1 MSCITCQKTAHY
13 QEQGSQRVFCNVK
26 CQKNFADMSAMGWSI
41 FDDWNEKPGGAV
53 PRDILQIFASI
64 MSDPWRLQHFCYQ
77 LESTD
82 RYLVRSYIAARIPQG
97 TIRQAV
103 FLHICHNHF
112 SAALSAILLNAPTPI
127 GQEKDAYWGLSA
139 TGRCALLNIGVL
151 RVLQSK
157 VPDTKTMD
165 CIMRLREAG
174 ADLNLKMVKRVHA
187 AAMTS
192 KLSFIRYVVESGL
205 FDPSQVFA
213 IAPRPVRAPTSDE
226 DSDGYSNSS
235 EELLGH
241 EETEMYR
248 NPPNFLYFCVSR
260 HSLKAALYVLKDGRC
275 GTPNILSAALFV
287 MRSLPYHPD
296 NRQITFE
303 IANEILKNSDVDP
316 NKGGAGRSFV
326 SHTFYTPWSR
336 TDFAYLLLNDP
347 YNRMDDKAALK
358 SFLKGLIWQSLEQD
372 EQQRCRDILDTLLAR
387 NRIPVEEIEAIL
399 RKLIAKHGNDIL
411 LWWVVLRIQK
421 YIKEKKP
428 SGEPDLKK
436 LKDPIQDRVLHQ

>member
-1 MSCITCQKTAHY
+1 
-13 QEQGSQRVFCNVK
+13 
-26 CQKNFADMSAMGWSI
+26 MSAIGWSI

-97 TIRQAV
+97 TIREAV

-112 SAALSAILLNAPTPI
+112 SAALSAILLNAHTPI

-139 TGRCALLNIGVL
+139 TGRRALLNFGVL

-174 ADLNLKMVKRVHA
+174 ADLNQKMVEHVHA
-187 AAMTS
+187 AAQTS
-192 KLSFIRYVVESGL
+192 KLSFIRYVVEIGL
-205 FDPSQVFA
+205 FDPSQPF
-213 IAPRPVRAPTSDE
+213 E
-226 DSDGYSNSS
+226 DSDEYSNSS

-260 HSLKAALYVLKDGRC
+260 HYLKAALYVLKDGRC

-326 SHTFYTPWSR
+326 ADTFYTPWSR

-358 SFLKGLIWQSLEQD
+358 SFLKGLIGKSLEQD

-399 RKLIAKHGNDIL
+399 RKLIAKHGNDIF
-411 LWWVVLRIQK
+411 WWVVLRIQK
-421 YIKEKKP
+421 YINEKKP
-428 SGEPDLKK
+428 LGEPDLKRR
-436 LKDPIQDRVLHQ
+436 KDPIQDRVLHQ

>member
-13 QEQGSQRVFCNVK
+13 QEQGTQRVFCDAK
-26 CQKNFADMSAMGWSI
+26 CQKKFADMSAIGWSI
-41 FDDWNEKPGGAV
+41 FDDWNEKPGGIV
-53 PRDILQIFASI
+53 PKDIVQIFASI

-77 LESTD
+77 IESTD
-82 RYLVRSYIAARIPQG
+82 RYLVRRSIAARIPKG
-97 TIRQAV
+97 KIRHAV
-103 FLHICHNHF
+103 FLHVCWNHF

-127 GQEKDAYWGLSA
+127 GQEKDAYWELSA
-139 TGRCALLNIGVL
+139 TGRRALLNIGVL
-151 RVLQSK
+151 RVLQSSK

-174 ADLNLKMVKRVHA
+174 ADLNQKMVERVDA
-187 AAMTS
+187 AAQTS
-192 KLSFIRYVVESGL
+192 KLSFIRYVVETGL
-205 FDPSQVFA
+205 FDPSQPFA

-226 DSDGYSNSS
+226 DSDEYSNSS

-260 HSLKAALYVLKDGRC
+260 NYYKAALYVLKDGRC
-275 GTPNILSAALFV
+275 GNPNILSAALFV
-287 MRSLPYHPD
+287 MRSLPY
-296 NRQITFE
+296 REIRFE
-303 IANEILKNSDVDP
+303 IANEILKNSDVNP

-358 SFLKGLIWQSLEQD
+358 SFLKGLIGRSLEQD

-399 RKLIAKHGNDIL
+399 RKLLAKRGNYIL
-411 LWWVVLRIQK
+411 RWWVVQRIQK